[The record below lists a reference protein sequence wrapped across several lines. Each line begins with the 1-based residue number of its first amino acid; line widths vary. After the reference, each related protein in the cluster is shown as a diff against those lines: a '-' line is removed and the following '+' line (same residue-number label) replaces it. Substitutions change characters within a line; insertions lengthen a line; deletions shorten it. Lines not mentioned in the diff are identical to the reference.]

1 MYRMSCVLL
10 TSVYHFCVCILR
22 YKVYMICALHKSKD
36 SIVQMFAELVLFIH
50 YSRCKLSIH
59 WLVKTLEFYQ
69 SWLNVFRLLLL
80 FCKSKCKIVNK
91 KIVCA
96 FTQAHTH
103 THLLGWSVENFKIKT
118 KSAREKC
125 SAFALSIYMP
135 CNYSVSVHNKNNNT
149 TSERQNKTKDT
160 KMKFESDF
168 SWNFLFAFGIYLFK
182 IVHKCIQH
190 T

>member
-103 THLLGWSVENFKIKT
+103 TL
-118 KSAREKC
+118 AR
-125 SAFALSIYMP
+125 M
-135 CNYSVSVHNKNNNT
+135 VSRKFQNKN
-149 TSERQNKTKDT
+149 EICPR
-160 KMKFESDF
+160 KMFRICSF
-168 SWNFLFAFGIYLFK
+168 NLHA
-182 IVHKCIQH
+182 V
-190 T
+190 